1 MCLDSLAWTPQWEEV
16 KRKGGSQER
25 WRDGRVCLIWPLG
38 GSAISETGMVF
49 FLEQETGSQA
59 TRSVSQSKA
68 YHPSQ
73 YLSSQPHANFCEFS
87 SPSLF

>member
-1 MCLDSLAWTPQWEEV
+1 MGGGKEE
-16 KRKGGSQER
+16 
-25 WRDGRVCLIWPLG
+25 GRQSGEMEGWKWVCLIWPLG
-38 GSAISETGMVF
+38 GSTTSETGMVF

-59 TRSVSQSKA
+59 TCSVSQSKA

-73 YLSSQPHANFCEFS
+73 CLSSQPHANFCEFS